1 MELKTTCF
9 LTKFLYTT
17 EINKICMENKIL
29 KKFFLG
35 AYPADILPKKIKPPC
50 CWIWNTDKQ
59 NETGKHWVCVWLT
72 KKKMFFFDSFGK
84 TVSFYSRE
92 YWEKLAKDLNVSF
105 IYVQQQPIQSKI
117 TYTCGSWCILYL
129 YMKSKNIKENQKF
142 NFIKN
147 SKKKIK
153 NDIILK
159 KKMLKIFGKNFKDIY
174 INKCKQNSDKCN
186 QRCNNFI
193 SFLK

>member
-1 MELKTTCF
+1 
-9 LTKFLYTT
+9 
-17 EINKICMENKIL
+17 MENKIL

-35 AYPADILPKKIKPPC
+35 AYPADILPEKITPPC

-59 NETGKHWVCVWLT
+59 NEKGKHWVCVWLT

-92 YWEKLAKDLNVSF
+92 YWMKLAKNLNVSF

-117 TYTCGSWCILYL
+117 TFTCGSWCILYL
-129 YMKSKNIKENQKF
+129 YMKSKNIEENQKF
-142 NFIKN
+142 KFIKN
-147 SKKKIK
+147 SKKKIE
-153 NDIILK
+153 NDIKLK
-159 KKMLKIFGKNFKDIY
+159 KKMLKIFGQNFKNIY
-174 INKCKQNSDKCN
+174 INNCKQNNDKCN